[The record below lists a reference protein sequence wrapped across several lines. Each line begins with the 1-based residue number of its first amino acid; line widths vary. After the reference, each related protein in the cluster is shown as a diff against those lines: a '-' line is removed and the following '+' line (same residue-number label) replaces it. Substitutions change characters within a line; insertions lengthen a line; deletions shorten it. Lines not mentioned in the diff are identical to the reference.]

1 MVWNLLARRILT
13 TMNESTAAWFGF
25 QKHYRFDVWYRN
37 DIYKSSAREV
47 KVIVVQRDFK
57 EISTNLGMWDF
68 KYLKVFVKA
77 NRCFSGKD
85 SGSSIKQ
92 MNEQISL
99 PPIEIVTIFQSY
111 LKLTLLSCL
120 IRWTKAFACED

>member
-1 MVWNLLARRILT
+1 M
-13 TMNESTAAWFGF
+13 
-25 QKHYRFDVWYRN
+25 QKRLKRSLKN
-37 DIYKSSAREV
+37 
-47 KVIVVQRDFK
+47 
-57 EISTNLGMWDF
+57 NLGKWVF
-68 KYLKVFVKA
+68 KYRKVFVNA
-77 NRCFSGKD
+77 NRCFSGRD

-120 IRWTKAFACED
+120 IRWTNAIACED